1 MCVASGIAWRTYNVT
16 SIRRHLMLR
25 LALALAAGGLLL
37 GFATYEFTRQE
48 MNDVFDEQLRQL
60 AVSVRTHYRGEVSVP
75 LLTVGTAADLE
86 DSGFVTQIWSLEKQR
101 VFLSFPAADIPWMDN
116 EGYQILETPQGAW
129 RVYAERTPTHLIQAA
144 QMMGAREDLAIDT
157 AVEILLPNLMVT
169 LALIAVLLAFALRRG
184 LAPLAQT
191 SAEVGTRSAASL
203 EPMATAALPAELLP
217 LVESVNALMARLA
230 LALSAQRRFTADA
243 AHALRTPLAALR
255 LQVQL
260 LDKAT
265 SPVMRQEALADIYR
279 GLDRATHLVEQLL
292 HLARLAPDAGDR
304 PLHAVDLARLVK
316 SVVADFSVLAHA
328 RGIDLGAEIV
338 PMAAGAAQV
347 RGDTQHLRMLLDNL
361 VGNALQYTPRGGKVD
376 VALRVTPTGAT
387 LEVADSG
394 PGIPL
399 AERERVFDRF
409 FRGTASHGTEG
420 ATQGTG
426 LGLAIVREVA
436 QRHGASILLL
446 DGLPAP
452 DGMRGLTV
460 RLSFA
465 AQNEIRMASAA

>member
-1 MCVASGIAWRTYNVT
+1 MFVASGIASQKSNVV

-60 AVSVRTHYRGEVSVP
+60 AVSVRTHYRGEVSMPP
-75 LLTVGTAADLE
+75 LTAGTAVDLE

-101 VFLSFPAADIPWMDN
+101 VFLSFPAADIPWVDN
-116 EGYQILETPQGAW
+116 EGYQTLETRQGAW

-144 QMMGAREDLAIDT
+144 QLMGAREELAIDT
-157 AVEILLPNLMVT
+157 AVEILLPNLLAT

-191 SAEVGTRSAASL
+191 STDVGRRSAASL
-203 EPMATAALPAELLP
+203 EPITTATLPAELLP

-230 LALSAQRRFTADA
+230 SSLSAQRRFTADA
-243 AHALRTPLAALR
+243 AHELRTPLTALR

-279 GLDRATHLVEQLL
+279 GLERATHLVEQLL
-292 HLARLAPDAGDR
+292 HLSRLAPDASDR
-304 PLHAVDLARLVK
+304 PFQAVDLAGLVK

-328 RGIDLGAEIV
+328 RGIDLGAEIG
-338 PMAAGAAQV
+338 PMTASAAQV
-347 RGDTQHLRMLLDNL
+347 RGDAQHLRMLLDNL
-361 VGNALQYTPRGGKVD
+361 VGNALQYTPRAGKVD
-376 VALRVTPTGAT
+376 VALHVTPSCVT

-394 PGIPL
+394 PGIAL

-409 FRGTASHGTEG
+409 FRGTSSHGTDG
-420 ATQGTG
+420 ATPGTG

-436 QRHGASILLL
+436 QRHGADILLL

-452 DGMRGLTV
+452 DGTRGLTV
-460 RLSFA
+460 RVSFKT
-465 AQNEIRMASAA
+465 QNETRMASAP

>member
-1 MCVASGIAWRTYNVT
+1 MCAASAIASWSDNVV

-60 AVSVRTHYRGEVSVP
+60 AVSVRTHYRGDVAVP
-75 LLTVGTAADLE
+75 PLTTGTAADLE
-86 DSGFVTQIWSLEKQR
+86 DSGFVTQIWSLDQQR
-101 VFLSFPAADIPWMDN
+101 VFLSFPAADIPWVDN
-116 EGYQILETPQGAW
+116 EGYQTLETRQGAW

-144 QMMGAREDLAIDT
+144 QLMRAREELAIDT
-157 AVEILLPNLMVT
+157 AVEILLPNLMAT

-191 SAEVGTRSAASL
+191 STDVGKRSAASL
-203 EPMATAALPAELLP
+203 EPITTAALPAELLP

-230 LALSAQRRFTADA
+230 LSLSAQRRFTADA
-243 AHALRTPLAALR
+243 AHELRTPLTALR

-292 HLARLAPDAGDR
+292 QLARLAPDASDR
-304 PLHAVDLARLVK
+304 PFQAVDLAGLVR
-316 SVVADFSVLAHA
+316 STVADFSVLAHA
-328 RGIDLGAEIV
+328 RGIDLGAEID
-338 PMAAGAAQV
+338 PLEPGAAEV
-347 RGDTQHLRMLLDNL
+347 PGDTQHLRMLLDNL

-376 VALRVTPTGAT
+376 VALRVVQSLLV

-394 PGIPL
+394 PGIAL

-409 FRGTASHGTEG
+409 FRGSTSHETDG
-420 ATQGTG
+420 ATAGTG

-436 QRHGASILLL
+436 ERHGASIVLL
-446 DGLPAP
+446 DGLPAA

-465 AQNEIRMASAA
+465 TQNETRMANAA